1 MRVRSFTAM
10 VIAASVLSLAPG
22 LAPSATAQVRS
33 ADQITKDLT
42 PSAAMLTGP
51 TRGIRPAAPPAGSPA
66 GSNSYVPAS
75 AGKAAAPSAHHS
87 VTPASSLTV
96 QFKTG
101 SAELTPQ
108 AVAQLNELGKALSGT
123 SMSAFR
129 FRVEGH
135 TDTVGAKDTNLTLS
149 EHRAQAVAAYLESKF
164 GVSRERVEPV
174 GLGSEHPL
182 VPTPDQT
189 AEPRNRR
196 VQVIN
201 LGA

>member
-1 MRVRSFTAM
+1 MRVRSFTAL
-10 VIAASVLSLAPG
+10 VSAASVLSLAPG

-51 TRGIRPAAPPAGSPA
+51 TRGIRPAAPPAGS
-66 GSNSYVPAS
+66 NSYVPAA
-75 AGKAAAPSAHHS
+75 AGNAAAPSAHHS

-149 EHRAQAVAAYLESKF
+149 EHRAQVVAAYLESKF
-164 GVSRERVEPV
+164 GVSRARVEPV
-174 GLGSEHPL
+174 GMGSEHPL